1 MEAPHNEALEVLKE
15 TFGDRI
21 RLHPVREGERE
32 LEDHLTFGRAAHG
45 RGDVG
50 LRDGQPRGMALPLPL
65 PLPHGERHNPGGL
78 LRELT
83 IVLPRT

>member
-1 MEAPHNEALEVLKE
+1 MEAPHNGALEVLKE

-21 RLHPVREGERE
+21 RQRPVREGERE

-50 LRDGQPRGMALPLPL
+50 LRGGQPRGWIFHCHNLYYRENDMA
-65 PLPHGERHNPGGL
+65 RVVS
-78 LRELT
+78 RELI
-83 IVLPRT
+83 IVLPKT